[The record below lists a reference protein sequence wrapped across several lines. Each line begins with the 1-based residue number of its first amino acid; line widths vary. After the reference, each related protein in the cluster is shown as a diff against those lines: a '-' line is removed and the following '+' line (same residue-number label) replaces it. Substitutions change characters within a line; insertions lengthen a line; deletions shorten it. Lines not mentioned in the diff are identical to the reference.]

1 MVYIQKYFVS
11 SSVRSKLVVNW
22 KVYNLNF
29 GHFTVKILKRQQPHT
44 GVRRER
50 ELSNCSQN
58 KKKCGEDSPGL
69 DGVDMIM
76 YRETDSNMY
85 NRNFCRI

>member
-58 KKKCGEDSPGL
+58 KKKCGEALTWTGWGRHDN
-69 DGVDMIM
+69 V
-76 YRETDSNMY
+76 
-85 NRNFCRI
+85 